1 MAENS
6 RSTVASEDELGEK
19 WDRCV
24 ADTILKTGTSLVHR
38 LPESEDAGKFLI
50 RAHPISASDTCIVSR
65 SQTLT
70 RSLRES
76 GSARLIR
83 ARWHAG
89 RQTA

>member
-6 RSTVASEDELGEK
+6 RNTVASEDELGEK

-38 LPESEDAGKFLI
+38 LPENEDAGKFLI
-50 RAHPISASDTCIVSR
+50 RAHPYLLV
-65 SQTLT
+65 
-70 RSLRES
+70 
-76 GSARLIR
+76 IR
-83 ARWHAG
+83 ARWHAD